1 MKESFLLQLDD
12 GSGELAFEWDSD
24 KDSANLKKHG
34 IRFSEAATIF
44 QADVLTVEDPG
55 GYGELRE
62 ISFGRLGGAADGSVV
77 ICVAHT
83 DRLGKTRII
92 SARKATPH
100 ERKHFDVYYR
110 KTHH

>member
-1 MKESFLLQLDD
+1 MRVTFHLHLDD

-34 IRFSEAATIF
+34 IAFAEAATIF
-44 QADVLTVEDPG
+44 QADVLTIEDPG
-55 GYGELRE
+55 SHGELRE
-62 ISFGRLGGAADGSVV
+62 LSYGRLEGDAGGSVV
-77 ICVAHT
+77 ICVVHT
-83 DRLGKTRII
+83 DRSGATRII

-100 ERKHFDVYYR
+100 ERKHFHVYLR